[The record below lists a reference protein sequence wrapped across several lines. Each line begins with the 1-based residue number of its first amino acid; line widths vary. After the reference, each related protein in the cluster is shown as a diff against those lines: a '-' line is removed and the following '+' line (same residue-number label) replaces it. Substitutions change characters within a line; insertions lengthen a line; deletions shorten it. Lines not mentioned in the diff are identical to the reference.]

1 MVTVEIC
8 IGSACYVKKSS
19 LLVDVAQQLIEE
31 KGWQDQVELK
41 GCFCIKSCQYHLG
54 LGVRVNGQL
63 VENVTLEN
71 GRTLLEKEIQAALS

>member
-8 IGSACYVKKSS
+8 IGSACYVKGSS
-19 LLVDVAQQLIEE
+19 QLIDVVKQLLEE

-54 LGVRVNGQL
+54 LGVRIDGRL
-63 VENVTLEN
+63 VENVTLAN
-71 GRTLLEKEIQAALS
+71 CRTLVEKELQEVLA

>member
-8 IGSACYVKKSS
+8 IGSACYVKGSS
-19 LLVDVAQQLIEE
+19 QLIDVVKQLLEE

-54 LGVRVNGQL
+54 LGVRIDGRL
-63 VENVTLEN
+63 VENVTLAN
-71 GRTLLEKEIQAALS
+71 CRTLVEKELQEVLV

>member
-8 IGSACYVKKSS
+8 IGSACYVKGIS
-19 LLVDVAQQLIEE
+19 QLIDVVTQLLEE

-54 LGVRVNGQL
+54 LGVRIDGRL
-63 VENVTLEN
+63 VENVTLAN
-71 GRTLLEKEIQAALS
+71 CRTLVEKELQEVLA

>member
-8 IGSACYVKKSS
+8 IGSACYVKGSS
-19 LLVDVAQQLIEE
+19 QLIDVVKQLLEE

-54 LGVRVNGQL
+54 LGIRIDGRL
-63 VENVTLEN
+63 VENVTLAN
-71 GRTLLEKEIQAALS
+71 CRTLVEKELQEVLA

>member
-8 IGSACYVKKSS
+8 IGSACYVKGSS
-19 LLVDVAQQLIEE
+19 QLIDVVKQLLEE

-54 LGVRVNGQL
+54 LGVRIDGRL
-63 VENVTLEN
+63 VENVTLAN
-71 GRTLLEKEIQAALS
+71 CRTLVEKELQAVLA

>member
-8 IGSACYVKKSS
+8 IGSACYVKGSS
-19 LLVDVAQQLIEE
+19 QLIDVVKQLLEE

-54 LGVRVNGQL
+54 LGVRVDGRL
-63 VENVTLEN
+63 VENVTLAN
-71 GRTLLEKEIQAALS
+71 CRTLVEKELQEVLA